1 MAFVRIKTIK
11 GHKYAYLVENHWTG
25 TSSRQKVSEYLGKVL
40 DLPAKQSAP
49 APDMSGDFKNCV
61 DELIGWHLAQRGF
74 RRKDHEIS
82 KGKLSFNLNKQ
93 AFFEDGREASCVIK
107 ANDGY
112 LCKKTVADLKAYVA
126 TGTDQEAGLDL
137 AKAVVNC
144 GLDLPKELF
153 VALFEKA
160 TATRSRSRK
169 LAEEL
174 GIKKR

>member
-1 MAFVRIKTIK
+1 MAFIRIKTIK

-25 TSSRQKVSEYLGKVL
+25 TSSRQKVSEYLGKVF

-49 APDMSGDFKNCV
+49 APDMSGDFKSCA
-61 DELIGWHLAQRGF
+61 DELIAWHLAQRGF
-74 RRKDHEIS
+74 RRKDQQLV
-82 KGKLSFNLNKQ
+82 KGKLAFDLNKQ
-93 AFFEDGREASCVIK
+93 TFFDDGDEATCVIK

-112 LCKKTVADLKAYVA
+112 LCKKTVADLKSYVA

-137 AKAVVNC
+137 AKSVVNC

-174 GIKKR
+174 GKK